1 MTLGLQLD
9 GMPPDPN
16 GWTVTADAAGLTP
29 EVSVS
34 QQQPIIFTVS
44 KGPKQVR
51 RQTVTWDEIERAA
64 SRGELTLFMGGS

>member
-1 MTLGLQLD
+1 M
-9 GMPPDPN
+9 
-16 GWTVTADAAGLTP
+16 
-29 EVSVS
+29 S